1 LAWRHLLQEQYLT
14 RNPGRVGSP
23 PEPAEDLMQVG
34 YVGLMKAIGNFDPAV
49 GASLA
54 TYARPCFRDERWQV
68 HVKRPVR
75 ELVLELREATWRLAQ
90 QAALGYLR
98 SRLLDLEGTRAST
111 GVPAS
116 GPGRR
121 AFPRSGA
128 WSRRGEN
135 DEPDTGLVAGMEL
148 RQLRYFVTLAGEL
161 HFGRA
166 AEREH
171 IVQSALSQQVQRLE
185 RELGVR
191 LLERSTHHVSLTA
204 AGEVFLVEARQI
216 LAHVDRAAAIAR
228 RATGAAA
235 PLRVGIIDASYD
247 SMPQILH
254 EVQACYPGLVIHQVE
269 ASVPEQ
275 YQQLT
280 AGRLDVGI
288 GRAALA
294 PPQVASLLFRQDPL
308 GVLVPSGHRFAG
320 LDSIPVAVLAE
331 EPLLLAEEVQAPE
344 FNQFTVE
351 LCRAAGFTPTVYG
364 GTVESI
370 RAAADLV
377 AQGRCLYCVPS
388 SCIAALPGT
397 IWRPLTEP
405 ASYYPWSVLW
415 RATETSDHVRAVV
428 SCTRAMSQRL
438 GWLATAGQSA
448 H

>member
-1 LAWRHLLQEQYLT
+1 
-14 RNPGRVGSP
+14 
-23 PEPAEDLMQVG
+23 
-34 YVGLMKAIGNFDPAV
+34 
-49 GASLA
+49 
-54 TYARPCFRDERWQV
+54 
-68 HVKRPVR
+68 
-75 ELVLELREATWRLAQ
+75 
-90 QAALGYLR
+90 
-98 SRLLDLEGTRAST
+98 
-111 GVPAS
+111 
-116 GPGRR
+116 
-121 AFPRSGA
+121 
-128 WSRRGEN
+128 
-135 DEPDTGLVAGMEL
+135 MEL
-148 RQLRYFVTLAGEL
+148 RQLRYFVTLAEEL

-185 RELGVR
+185 RELGIR

-204 AGEVFLVEARQI
+204 AGAVFLVEARQI

-254 EVQACYPGLVIHQVE
+254 EVQARYPGLVIHQVE

-280 AGRLDVGI
+280 DGRLDVGI

-308 GVLVPSGHRFAG
+308 GVLVPSSHRFAG
-320 LDSIPVAVLAE
+320 LDTIPAAVLAD
-331 EPLLLAEEVQAPE
+331 EPLLLAEEAQAPE

-351 LCRAAGFTPTVYG
+351 MCRAAGFTPTVYK

-370 RAAADLV
+370 RAAADLI

-388 SCIAALPGT
+388 SCISALPGT

-415 RATETSDHVRAVV
+415 RATETSSHVRAVV

-438 GWLATAGQSA
+438 GWLATVGDDALT
-448 H
+448 